1 MNIRTNQKTRLKSIL
16 ESISYNSA
24 TLPVFIGVK
33 TQTTAY
39 PYVFIV
45 SGDLIP
51 NKTGETLSD
60 RGTYDRVRSY
70 FVNLV
75 FMNDGT
81 IESINDA
88 EVQVDQLEQLI
99 LDKIGD
105 EATRNDGDE
114 WFDIYCT
121 DVSSPFNGAE
131 ISLEGNTIVKT
142 FIIALETQEVYD

>member
-1 MNIRTNQKTRLKSIL
+1 MNIRTDQKNRLKAIL
-16 ESISYNSA
+16 DTISYNSA

-33 TQTTAY
+33 TQSTAY

-45 SGDLIP
+45 SGDLNP
-51 NKTGETLSD
+51 NKTGDTLSD

-70 FVNLV
+70 FVNVV

-81 IESINDA
+81 IESINNA
-88 EVQVDQLEQLI
+88 EVQVDEVEQLI

-105 EATRNDGDE
+105 ESTRNDGTD

-121 DVSSPFNGAE
+121 DVSSPFNGSE

-142 FIIALETQEVYD
+142 LTVALETQEVYD